1 MNEQAESVKR
11 TGMDY
16 GMFERIREAWVWWN
30 EWVPAP
36 ARVRIVGDDDSDGIT
51 STYQVG
57 NALRR
62 AGYEVDLKVMPIHS
76 PADVDVAFKEP
87 RDAYVVLDSG
97 SSMID
102 YIDSFRVPTLI
113 LDHHRVQDVK
123 AQSTF
128 EVNPR
133 RLGGDKVE
141 HVSTSILAAMF
152 AAEVGDHW
160 DLAFAG
166 VAGAISDRQHL
177 GGFNGL
183 VGYVVAGAMKHGS
196 LSSSNGFALVGDTVE
211 QAIADS
217 LDPYFEGLTGRP
229 DAVRGLLAKLGI
241 NGELPTIELT
251 GAAADKLA
259 AALKGPLEKRGV
271 VLDRM
276 PILVGERYALHH
288 ASGIPTVF
296 ALAHLMEAAT
306 ALKAHD
312 VALRTLQGDANAAR
326 EAKAVYR
333 KRLTNILHEID
344 RLRLRVHEGK
354 HVRWAETKDGANTG
368 VYAHT
373 LLTYVHGDDKPFVV
387 YCLTG
392 NVAKFSSRGS
402 PRLYHAGIDL
412 SIGLGRAAQE
422 VGGHGGGHP
431 GASGATIPQDKVD
444 DFLTR
449 LDTILGELGAKGA
462 R

>member
-1 MNEQAESVKR
+1 MNVQIEEVKR

-16 GMFERIREAWVWWN
+16 GMFERIKEAWAWWQ

-36 ARVRIVGDDDSDGIT
+36 ARIRIVGDDDSDGIT

-62 AGYEVDLKVMPIHS
+62 AGYDVDLKIMPIHS
-76 PADVDVAFKEP
+76 PADVDIAFKEP
-87 RDAYVVLDSG
+87 RDGYVVLDSG

-123 AQSTF
+123 VQNTF

-152 AAEVGDHW
+152 AVEVGDHW
-160 DLAFAG
+160 DVSFAG

-183 VGYVVAGAMKHGS
+183 VGYVVAGALKKGV
-196 LSSSNGFALVGDTVE
+196 LSSSPGFALVGDTVE
-211 QAIADS
+211 QAVADS
-217 LDPYFEGLTGRP
+217 LDPYFEEYTGRP

-241 NGELPTIELT
+241 RPDLPTIQLT
-251 GAAADKLA
+251 GAPAAKLA
-259 AALKGPLEKRGV
+259 AALTEPLQKRGV
-271 VLDRM
+271 VIERM

-288 ASGIPTVF
+288 TSGVATVF
-296 ALAHLMEAAT
+296 GLAQLMEAAT
-306 ALKAHD
+306 AAKAHD
-312 VALRTLQGDANAAR
+312 VALRTLHGDVNAAR
-326 EAKAVYR
+326 EAKSVYR
-333 KRLTNILHEID
+333 KRLTNILHEVD
-344 RLRLRVHEGK
+344 RMRLRVQEGK
-354 HVRWAETKDGANTG
+354 HMRWAETKDGSNTG

-373 LLTYVHGDDKPFVV
+373 LLTYVHGDDKPFIVL
-387 YCLTG
+387 CRIG
-392 NVAKFSSRGS
+392 EVAKFSSRGS
-402 PRLYHAGIDL
+402 PRLYHAGVDL
-412 SIGLGRAAQE
+412 SIGLGQAAQK

-431 GASGATIPQDKVD
+431 GASGATVPVTKVD
-444 DFLTR
+444 EFLGH
-449 LDTILGELGAKGA
+449 LDKILGELGSKGA
-462 R
+462 T